1 MLSFFLAK
9 RLFFHFGTTKRVSRP
24 AIQIATAGVA
34 VGIVV
39 MIISVCVA
47 LGFQTE
53 IRNKMYGLGAHI
65 QVLNRESLYRS
76 ESVPIQI
83 DEALL
88 KRLSAVEGVRH
99 VQRFCLKTGML
110 KTEDSFCGVVFRGVG
125 QEYDCNFLA
134 QYLVEGTLPSFSD
147 SASSQQILLPRKLAN
162 QLRVKTGDRLFAY
175 FIEKS
180 VRARRFYVSG
190 IYQTNLSELDEK
202 LVFTD
207 LYTVHQLT
215 GWDTPQQSGAEVL
228 VSDHRLLDE
237 VSEQIQSC
245 VNHTTDDYGQTY
257 SSPTLPQIYPA
268 MFSWLSLL
276 DMNVWV
282 ILVLM
287 ICVAGFTMVSGLLII
302 ILERTNFI
310 GVMKALGADNEL
322 MQNTFLHFASFI
334 VLRGMFFGN
343 VIAFLLIFL
352 QRYTGWVHLDPENY
366 YVDSVPVLIDW
377 GYVLLIN
384 VCTFLLSLLAL
395 ILPSMLVSRI
405 HPATSIR
412 FE

>member
-9 RLFFHFGTTKRVSRP
+9 RLYFHSGTTKRVSRP

-39 MIISVCVA
+39 MIVSVCVS

-53 IRNKMYGLGAHI
+53 IRNKMYGLGSHI

-83 DEALL
+83 DENLL
-88 KRLSAVEGVRH
+88 KKLSDVEGVRH

-110 KTEDSFCGVVFRGVG
+110 KTEDTFRGVVFRGVG
-125 QEYDCNFLA
+125 QEYDCDFLR
-134 QYLVEGTLPSFSD
+134 QYLVEGNLPSFSD
-147 SASSQQILLPRKLAN
+147 TVASQQILLPRKLAN
-162 QLRVKTGDRLFAY
+162 QLRVKTGDRLYAY

-180 VRARRFYVSG
+180 VRARRFNVSG

-215 GWDTPQQSGAEVL
+215 GWDTPQQSGAEIL
-228 VSDHRLLDE
+228 LSDYHLLDE
-237 VSEQIQSC
+237 VSERVEAC

-257 SSPTLPQIYPA
+257 SSPTLPQLYPA

-276 DMNVWV
+276 DTNVWV
-282 ILVLM
+282 ILILM

-310 GVMKALGADNEL
+310 GIMKALGSDNEL
-322 MQNTFLHFASFI
+322 MQNTFLHFSSFI
-334 VLRGMFFGN
+334 VLRGMFIGN
-343 VIAFLLIFL
+343 VIAFLLIFI
-352 QRYTGWVHLDPENY
+352 QQYTGCVHLDPENY
-366 YVDSVPVLIDW
+366 YVDSVPVLVDW
-377 GYVLLIN
+377 WYVLLIN
-384 VCTFLLSLLAL
+384 VCTLILCLLAL
-395 ILPSMLVSRI
+395 ILPSLLVSRI